1 MRILGIDYGDRSIGL
16 ALSDKLRIT
25 AQAIGRYEIKNRKKD
40 AQYFK
45 GLVKQNQVSKIV
57 IGLPLQMD
65 GSEGPRAEKTRE
77 FARWMEKTLGIPI
90 VFWDERL
97 TTKQA
102 LQVLHDQKIDGRKK
116 KKLKDQVAAT
126 IILSDYLESEREAS
140 RVFENH

>member
-45 GLVKQNQVSKIV
+45 DLVEQNQVSKIV

-65 GSEGPRAEKTRE
+65 GSEGPMAEKTRE

-102 LQVLHDQKIDGRKK
+102 LQILHDQKIDGRKK

>member
-45 GLVKQNQVSKIV
+45 DLVEQNQVSKIV